1 MAKPPKTEIQNANG
15 LWSDLFL
22 SNNMYKKKLRNDT
35 YRLAGLKLL

>member
-22 SNNMYKKKLRNDT
+22 SNNMYKENLEMILTD
-35 YRLAGLKLL
+35 